1 MTLPQSSPRGL
12 IALFAQNSVAANI
25 LMFALLVGGIIIMG
39 QTKSEILPEID
50 PRMVTISVEYPG
62 ATPAEI
68 EDGITRRVE
77 DAVIGIEGV
86 DRVSSTAAE
95 NLGTINLELND
106 FVDAQAVKEEA
117 QSAIDALADFPPQ
130 DANQP
135 RVSVA
140 SATSSVMRLVVTGNV
155 SEKRLKQSAEA
166 LRRDLLSTDGVSLVT
181 LQGVRDYEI
190 SIEVSEDDLSSY
202 GLRLDQVAAAVRNSS
217 LNLSLGTI
225 RSSSGDILLRADNEA
240 RDASAFADIIVVS
253 DEDGRQVRLGEF
265 AIIKDGFVE
274 TPLINTYN
282 GKSAVFLQ
290 IDRAADEDAF
300 DVRKAVSNYIAA
312 HSPPTGVEV
321 LGVADTT
328 EIIGDRVNLLARNAI
343 MGLALVFVFLALTL
357 DLRLAFW
364 TSVGIPAAFIG
375 GFILFGQFTTINMT
389 SLLGLIVVLG
399 IVVDDAVVVGENIHE
414 QQELK
419 GFGVLSA
426 IQGAQGVFVPVLVGV
441 TTSMLAFATLLLSTG
456 LIGQMLRPVPIVV
469 LSVLLISLVEAF
481 LILPNHL
488 SHGREWSTGAMRQ
501 LKSIVQSAMNAV
513 RDAVFVPLT
522 RLSVRFP
529 YVVIASA
536 LSLLIAVSGLLSGGH
551 VRFIFF
557 PTVEGDE
564 ITVALEMPAGTP
576 FEQTENAMQRVV
588 DALEIGV
595 GDEASGLYRSLSLTI
610 GGRLASGFGA
620 AGTELRS
627 ELAVATLEL
636 APAELRGL
644 TSAEIERRWREA
656 VGPISGVKSLTFES
670 SGLSGGA
677 DVSFNLSHPNEE
689 ALLAASARLATEM
702 AAIAGVGEIESTA
715 QPGKRQI
722 DFSLTPAGAA
732 AGLTVDELARSIRR
746 SYFGEEVQRFQRD
759 GEEIEVF
766 IRFPESDRR
775 SLADLARLRIP
786 LSSDEEVALSTVA
799 SIEETRSFVTIDRV
813 DGQRVISIEAD
824 VDEAVTTPNDVT
836 GLIQNEL
843 LQEILSDF
851 PGLRVSSEGQ
861 ARSQAEEMGGL
872 LRNFLIA
879 ILLIYALIAS
889 VLKSYIQPLVIMAII
904 PFGLVGAIFGHI
916 LLGYDLSFL
925 SLFGVVALS
934 GVIINDSIVL
944 IDYFNKLESEG
955 GDRLNNIVESV
966 RRRFRPILIT
976 TLTTF
981 IGLVPMIAETSIQ
994 AQFLIPM
1001 ALSIAFGIVF
1011 SSFLILVLVPAC
1023 LAIGAP
1029 RISSLAKLAPNAA

>member
-1 MTLPQSSPRGL
+1 MTPPPSAPRGL

-166 LRRDLLSTDGVSLVT
+166 LRRDLLSADGISLVT

-202 GLRLDQVAAAVRNSS
+202 GLRIDQVAAAVRNSS

-225 RSSSGDILLRADNEA
+225 RSSGGDILLRADNEA
-240 RDASAFADIIVVS
+240 RDASAFADIIVLS
-253 DEDGRQVRLGEF
+253 DEDGRRVRLGDI
-265 AIIKDGFVE
+265 AVIKDGFVE

-282 GKSAVFLQ
+282 DKSAVFLQ

-300 DVRKAVSNYIAA
+300 DVRQAVSDYMDAY
-312 HSPPTGVEV
+312 SPASGIEV

-364 TSVGIPAAFIG
+364 TSIGIPAAFIG

-419 GFGVLSA
+419 GPGVLSA

-501 LKSIVQSAMNAV
+501 LKLIVQSGMNSV
-513 RDAVFVPLT
+513 RDAIFVPLA

-536 LSLLIAVSGLLSGGH
+536 LSLLIAVSGLVSGGH
-551 VRFIFF
+551 IRFIFF

-588 DALEIGV
+588 DALEVGV
-595 GDEASGLYRSLSLTI
+595 GDEASGLYRSLSLTV
-610 GGRLASGFGA
+610 GGRLSSGFGA
-620 AGTELRS
+620 AGTELRT
-627 ELAVATLEL
+627 EMAVATLEL

-644 TSAEIERRWREA
+644 TSAEIERRWRDA

-677 DVSFNLSHPNEE
+677 DVSFNLSHPDEDALLVAS
-689 ALLAASARLATEM
+689 ALLATQM
-702 AAIAGVGEIESTA
+702 ADIAGVGEIESTA

-722 DFSLTPAGAA
+722 DFSLTSAGAA
-732 AGLTVDELARSIRR
+732 AGLTVDDLARTIRR

-766 IRFPESDRR
+766 IRFPESERR

-786 LSSDEEVALSTVA
+786 LASGEEVALSTVA

-824 VDEAVTTPNDVT
+824 VDEAVTTPNAVT
-836 GLIQNEL
+836 ALIQDEL
-843 LQEILSDF
+843 LQAIQNDF
-851 PGLRVSSEGQ
+851 PGLRASSEGQ

-889 VLKSYIQPLVIMAII
+889 VLKSYVQPLVIMAII
-904 PFGLVGAIFGHI
+904 PFGLVGAIFGHM

-944 IDYFNKLESEG
+944 IDYFNTLESKG

-1029 RISSLAKLAPNAA
+1029 KSVPVAKLEPAVA

>member
-1 MTLPQSSPRGL
+1 MTPPQSAPRGL

-140 SATSSVMRLVVTGNV
+140 SATSSVMRLVVTGDV

-166 LRRDLLSTDGVSLVT
+166 LRRDLLSTDGISLVT

-202 GLRLDQVAAAVRNSS
+202 GLRIEQVAAAVRNSS

-225 RSSSGDILLRADNEA
+225 RSSGGDILLRADNEA
-240 RDASAFADIIVVS
+240 QDAAAFADIIVLS
-253 DEDGRQVRLGEF
+253 DEDGRRVRLGDI
-265 AIIKDGFVE
+265 AVIKDGFVE

-282 GKSAVFLQ
+282 DKSAVFLQ

-300 DVRKAVSNYIAA
+300 DVRQAVSDYMEAY
-312 HSPPTGVEV
+312 SPPSGIEV

-364 TSVGIPAAFIG
+364 TSIGIPAAFIG

-419 GFGVLSA
+419 GPGVLSA

-501 LKSIVQSAMNAV
+501 LKSIVQSGMNSV
-513 RDAVFVPLT
+513 RDAIFVPLA

-536 LSLLIAVSGLLSGGH
+536 LSLLIAVSGLVSGGH
-551 VRFIFF
+551 IRFIFF

-588 DALEIGV
+588 DALEVGV
-595 GDEASGLYRSLSLTI
+595 GDETSGLYRSLSLTV
-610 GGRLASGFGA
+610 GGRLSSGFGA
-620 AGTELRS
+620 AGTELRT
-627 ELAVATLEL
+627 EMAVATLEL

-644 TSAEIERRWREA
+644 TSAEIERRWRDA
-656 VGPISGVKSLTFES
+656 VGPISGVKLLTFES

-677 DVSFNLSHPNEE
+677 DISFNLSHPDED
-689 ALLAASARLATEM
+689 ALLVASARLAAQM
-702 AAIAGVGEIESTA
+702 ADIAGVGEIESTA

-722 DFSLTPAGAA
+722 DFSLTSAGAA
-732 AGLTVDELARSIRR
+732 AGLTVDDLARTIRR

-766 IRFPESDRR
+766 IRFPESERR

-786 LSSDEEVALSTVA
+786 LASGEEVALSTVA

-824 VDEAVTTPNDVT
+824 VDEAITTPNAVT
-836 GLIQNEL
+836 ALIQDEV
-843 LQEILSDF
+843 LQTILDDF
-851 PGLRVSSEGQ
+851 PGLRASSEGQ

-889 VLKSYIQPLVIMAII
+889 VLKSYVQPLVIMAII
-904 PFGLVGAIFGHI
+904 PFGLVGAIFGHM

-944 IDYFNKLESEG
+944 IDYFNTLERQG
-955 GDRLNNIVESV
+955 GDRLNNIVDSV

-1011 SSFLILVLVPAC
+1011 SSALILILVPAC

-1029 RISSLAKLAPNAA
+1029 KSAPATQLDPAVA

>member
-1 MTLPQSSPRGL
+1 MTPPPSAPRGL

-166 LRRDLLSTDGVSLVT
+166 LRRDLLSADGISLVT

-202 GLRLDQVAAAVRNSS
+202 GLRIDQVAAAVRNSS

-225 RSSSGDILLRADNEA
+225 RSSGGDILLRADNEA
-240 RDASAFADIIVVS
+240 RDASAFADIIVLS
-253 DEDGRQVRLGEF
+253 DEDGRRVRLGDI
-265 AIIKDGFVE
+265 AVIKDGFVE

-282 GKSAVFLQ
+282 DKSAVFLQ

-300 DVRKAVSNYIAA
+300 DVRQAVSDYMDAY
-312 HSPPTGVEV
+312 SPASGIEV
-321 LGVADTT
+321 LGVADAT

-364 TSVGIPAAFIG
+364 TSIGIPAAFIG
-375 GFILFGQFTTINMT
+375 GFIIFGQFTTINMT

-419 GFGVLSA
+419 GPGVLSA

-501 LKSIVQSAMNAV
+501 LKLIVQSGMNSV
-513 RDAVFVPLT
+513 RDAIFVPLA

-536 LSLLIAVSGLLSGGH
+536 LSLLIAVSGLVSGGH
-551 VRFIFF
+551 IRFIFF

-576 FEQTENAMQRVV
+576 FEQTENAMRRVV
-588 DALEIGV
+588 DALEVGV
-595 GDEASGLYRSLSLTI
+595 GDEASGLYRSLSLTV
-610 GGRLASGFGA
+610 GGRLSSGFGA
-620 AGTELRS
+620 AGTELRT
-627 ELAVATLEL
+627 EMAVATLEL
-636 APAELRGL
+636 AQAELRGL
-644 TSAEIERRWREA
+644 TSAEIERRWRDA

-677 DVSFNLSHPNEE
+677 DVSFNLSHPDED
-689 ALLAASARLATEM
+689 ALLAASALLATQM
-702 AAIAGVGEIESTA
+702 ADIAGVGEIESTA

-722 DFSLTPAGAA
+722 DFSLTSAGAA
-732 AGLTVDELARSIRR
+732 AGLTVDDLARSIRR

-766 IRFPESDRR
+766 IRFPESERR

-786 LSSDEEVALSTVA
+786 LASGEEVALSTVA

-824 VDEAVTTPNDVT
+824 VDEAVTTPNAVT
-836 GLIQNEL
+836 ALIQDEL
-843 LQEILSDF
+843 LQAIQNDF
-851 PGLRVSSEGQ
+851 PGLRASSEGQ

-889 VLKSYIQPLVIMAII
+889 VLKSYVQPLVIMAII
-904 PFGLVGAIFGHI
+904 PFGLVGAIFGHM

-944 IDYFNKLESEG
+944 IDYFNTLESKG

-1029 RISSLAKLAPNAA
+1029 KSVPVAKLEPAVA